1 MASGF
6 TRQETIALTGISSG
20 RLSYL
25 DRTGLVVPEKFGDK
39 HPNVVYR
46 WQQILQIKVIDRLRE
61 KLSLQEI
68 RKVIDFL
75 GEQHYEPSLFK
86 CNLVFIG
93 EQLYLI
99 ENADDFL
106 AIVLEAS
113 GKNKG
118 QIVIH
123 EVGTLAEVISE
134 LRKEA
139 KEQHIL
145 DFEKRASGTPLAMSQ
160 NY

>member
-6 TRQETIALTGISSG
+6 TRQEAIAMTGVSSG

-25 DRTGLVVPEKFGDK
+25 DRTGLVMPEKFGDK
-39 HPNVVYR
+39 HPVVVYSD
-46 WQQILQIKVIDRLRE
+46 QQILQIKIIDRLRE

-75 GEQHYEPSLFK
+75 QKQDYKPSLFK

-99 ENADDFL
+99 ENWEEFGTT
-106 AIVLEAS
+106 VLKAS

-118 QIVIH
+118 QVVIH
-123 EVGTLAEVISE
+123 QVGTLSEVITE
-134 LRKEA
+134 LRREA
-139 KEQHIL
+139 EKRNVL
-145 DFEKRASGTPLAMSQ
+145 DFKKRAKGTPLELD
-160 NY
+160 Y